1 MIYVFKYE
9 PFVHLKF
16 SFGLLSWNK
25 SIKCNSMMC
34 QRIKISVKQQ
44 GNISLRIETEWN
56 AQSFIIFWVTGKN
69 LATPFNKIE
78 IVKNKL
84 NLSYSLLKFSG
95 LNEFET
101 LLW

>member
-1 MIYVFKYE
+1 MIYVFKCE

-25 SIKCNSMMC
+25 PKKCNSMMC
-34 QRIKISVKQQ
+34 QRIKISVKLQ

-69 LATPFNKIE
+69 LD
-78 IVKNKL
+78 
-84 NLSYSLLKFSG
+84 NL
-95 LNEFET
+95 
-101 LLW
+101 